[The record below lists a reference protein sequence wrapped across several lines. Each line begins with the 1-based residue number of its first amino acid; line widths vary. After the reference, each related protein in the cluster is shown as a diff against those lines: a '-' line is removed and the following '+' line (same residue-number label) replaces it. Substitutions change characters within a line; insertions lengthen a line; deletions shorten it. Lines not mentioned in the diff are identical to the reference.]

1 MILKQYKS
9 KFGVVNIHDD
19 FIPKNSNDLKKNLKE
34 TYDCINMIFSNSNY
48 NSLNFNTLFYTDE
61 EINDFEKNKKY
72 IFI

>member
-19 FIPKNSNDLKKNLKE
+19 FIPKNLNDLKKNLKE
-34 TYDCINMIFSNSNY
+34 TYDCINMIFNKSNY
-48 NSLNFNTLFYTDE
+48 NSLNFNTLFYTNDE
-61 EINDFEKNKKY
+61 IDDLEKNKKY

>member
-19 FIPKNSNDLKKNLKE
+19 FIPKNSNDFKKNLKE